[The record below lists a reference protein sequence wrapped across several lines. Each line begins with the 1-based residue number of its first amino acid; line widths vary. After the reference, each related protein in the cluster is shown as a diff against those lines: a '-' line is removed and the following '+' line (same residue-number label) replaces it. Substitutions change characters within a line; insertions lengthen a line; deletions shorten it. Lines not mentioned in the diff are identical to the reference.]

1 MALVLL
7 AAYEAVRLW
16 RTRPEGHGLGAL
28 LFAEKYRLST
38 AAMLIGLAGAGIF
51 LLFGAPGYTSTFE
64 LFIEG
69 AFGTK
74 PWPVATRWLLLLAVL
89 LGMLLSTL
97 QRGSFRLDLRP
108 RRAWLRNVA
117 GGALMG
123 FGVALTPGGNDGL
136 VLYGIPSLSP
146 HAIPAYLALAV
157 GVVGGDRPDAALLRD
172 RDAGGMPERCL
183 LQRLGAEPAAVRP
196 TKTALNRPGRTR
208 HLGGI
213 AWEIARSRYSGAS
226 QSCRNVRGRRSG
238 FELESPS
245 CD

>member
-1 MALVLL
+1 MRLGVFVFVTLVGRHWLDRPAPSPALVGSLSAWAPVAAAALILL
-7 AAYEAVRLW
+7 AVYEAVRLW
-16 RTRPEGHGLGAL
+16 RTRPPGHSLRAL
-28 LFAEKYRLST
+28 LLAEKYRLST

-64 LFIEG
+64 LVIEG
-69 AFGTK
+69 AMGTK
-74 PWPVATRWLLLLAVL
+74 PWPVAARWLLLLAVL

-97 QRGSFRLDLRP
+97 QRGSHRLDLRP

-157 GVVGGDRPDAALLRD
+157 GVAAAIGLMRLLFGIEMR
-172 RDAGGMPERCL
+172 
-183 LQRLGAEPAAVRP
+183 AE
-196 TKTALNRPGRTR
+196 
-208 HLGGI
+208 
-213 AWEIARSRYSGAS
+213 
-226 QSCRNVRGRRSG
+226 CRNDVFYSDWGLSTP
-238 FELESPS
+238 PS
-245 CD
+245 DPPKPR